1 MHCGFL
7 AGSPRS
13 WRRIVVAWQAL
24 VAWGV
29 WNDSTEGLA
38 RVGPGNLAGR
48 LALWGISQR
57 GLDVLAIV
65 IALAMAAAALAARR
79 TSAARAARPTR

>member
-1 MHCGFL
+1 MHCECLRWL
-7 AGSPRS
+7 ATLLAT
-13 WRRIVVAWQAL
+13 IVVAWQGL

-57 GLDVLAIV
+57 GLDVLAIA
-65 IALAMAAAALAARR
+65 IAARDGR
-79 TSAARAARPTR
+79 GRPADRRSSPARAARPTR